1 MIKVGVLGISGHFLK
16 RILPAIKDSS
26 LVQIYALASR
36 DSNKLKRVESELKNI
51 KTYNSYEELIEN
63 KDIDFVY
70 IPLPNHLHLEWI
82 EKSAKKGKHILC
94 EKPLGLNSTEVSKI
108 IDIASQYKVKIME
121 AFMYKF
127 HPQWIRAKELIKIG
141 EIGKILAIHSFF
153 GYFNNDPENIRNK
166 LEYGG
171 GAILDIGCYPVSVS
185 RFLTDKEP
193 LRVISLINR
202 DKNFKT
208 DILSSAL
215 LDFGEFQSLF
225 TVSTQSV
232 NEQKV
237 YIYGNSG
244 NIEILLPFNAYTD
257 YPVSIIVKT
266 PLGER
271 KIDFGPVD
279 QYKLEFES
287 FANAILNNQEM
298 PFSLN
303 DSLLNQ
309 KVLDSLFIS
318 EKENDW
324 VEVK

>member
-1 MIKVGVLGISGHFLK
+1 MVKLGVLGISGHFLK
-16 RILPAIKDSS
+16 RVLPAIKDSN
-26 LVQIYALASR
+26 LVQINAIASR
-36 DSNKLKRVESELKNI
+36 DNNKLKKLTGELKNI
-51 KTYNSYEELIEN
+51 KTYNSYDELLNDKE
-63 KDIDFVY
+63 IDFVY

-94 EKPLGLNSTEVSKI
+94 EKPLGLNSTEVKKI
-108 IDIASQYKVKIME
+108 IKIASEYKVKIME

-141 EIGKILAIHSFF
+141 EIGKVLAIHSFF

-185 RFLTDKEP
+185 RFLTDREP
-193 LRVISLINR
+193 LKVISLINR

-215 LDFGEFQSLF
+215 LDFGDFQSLF

-237 YIYGNSG
+237 YIYGTSG
-244 NIEILLPFNAYTD
+244 TIEILLPFNAYTD

-266 PLGER
+266 GLGER

-287 FANAILNNQEM
+287 FAKALVDNQEM
-298 PFSLN
+298 PFSLD
-303 DSLLNQ
+303 DSLSNQ
-309 KVLDSLFIS
+309 KVLDSIFIS
-318 EKENDW
+318 EKENNW